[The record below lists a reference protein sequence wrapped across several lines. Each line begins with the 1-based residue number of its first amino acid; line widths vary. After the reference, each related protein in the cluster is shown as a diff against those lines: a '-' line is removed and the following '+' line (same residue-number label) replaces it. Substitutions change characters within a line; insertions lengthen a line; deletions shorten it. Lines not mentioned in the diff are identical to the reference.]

1 MAYNTSFTAEAVQLQ
16 RHSHGFMNTVA
27 ESPIIGGRP
36 ADGDGGTNLPK
47 RPRTHS
53 PPLFGS
59 PDSTPNP
66 HSLGLSLGLET
77 KKLIVSTCRA
87 IVKLELTLSNL
98 DAKSSALEQHRSNG
112 TFPKDLS
119 LPKKKSL
126 FEDEQSK
133 VDEILNKASMALLMQ
148 RLAEI
153 SRKISEIQVRKQ
165 SLESDL
171 MKTLES
177 ARDSQLQQIPSEDIG
192 RISIVKQRFALNV
205 SSYHSQ
211 LAISRENAFLKQKRA
226 AEKEAKKRLADAAMD
241 TTPEARVIDV
251 LDQRLKQLGLIGKKS
266 RSSSP
271 KSGTS
276 RSRSSSLGS
285 AINSCSASSRSPSH
299 ISSRSSSRGSRVT
312 SRRHKKQGSKKQG
325 SKKSVTFDTRQ
336 PRQPRQSRP
345 KNGRPTTSLV
355 QRGKRGQGRGNH

>member
-1 MAYNTSFTAEAVQLQ
+1 MAYNTSYTTEAVQSL
-16 RHSHGFMNTVA
+16 RHSHGVVNTVA
-27 ESPIIGGRP
+27 ESPNIGLP
-36 ADGDGGTNLPK
+36 TDGDGDAYLPNVPK
-47 RPRTHS
+47 RSRTHS

-59 PDSTPNP
+59 PDFSPTP

-153 SRKISEIQVRKQ
+153 CRKISEIQVRKQ

-177 ARDSQLQQIPSEDIG
+177 ARDSQLQQIPTEDIG

-205 SSYHSQ
+205 SSFHSQ
-211 LAISRENAFLKQKRA
+211 LAISRENK
-226 AEKEAKKRLADAAMD
+226 AK
-241 TTPEARVIDV
+241 T
-251 LDQRLKQLGLIGKKS
+251 
-266 RSSSP
+266 SS
-271 KSGTS
+271 
-276 RSRSSSLGS
+276 
-285 AINSCSASSRSPSH
+285 
-299 ISSRSSSRGSRVT
+299 
-312 SRRHKKQGSKKQG
+312 
-325 SKKSVTFDTRQ
+325 
-336 PRQPRQSRP
+336 
-345 KNGRPTTSLV
+345 
-355 QRGKRGQGRGNH
+355 